1 MLKKIK
7 NIFVVEDESSSKK
20 AENSKSPK
28 EATSDAVTVS
38 ANDGPVEIPEV
49 SAQNRFLSLL
59 AQTIEKNNQPGFD
72 YFEYRQSLINL
83 AKLNMDEATKYKSAY
98 AAAQAM
104 GVTPVTLVN
113 SAQGYLNLLNQ
124 ESQKFATAEQNQRN
138 KVIEDRKNELTAL
151 GSQIEKKKE
160 MIAQLQTE
168 VEQMSKSLETKKNE
182 AAGFAEKLNATKQE
196 FEVAMKSI
204 AGQIAEDIQKMNQ
217 YLK

>member
-7 NIFVVEDESSSKK
+7 NIFVVEDESAPKK
-20 AENSKSPK
+20 AVESNETREP
-28 EATSDAVTVS
+28 AGDAVTVS
-38 ANDGPVEIPEV
+38 ANNGPVDIPEV

-59 AQTIEKNNQPGFD
+59 AQIIEKNNQPGFD

-138 KVIEDRKNELTAL
+138 KVIEERKNELSNL

-160 MIAQLQTE
+160 MILQMQAE
-168 VEQMSKSLETKKNE
+168 VEQMSKSLELKKNE

>member
-1 MLKKIK
+1 MPL
-7 NIFVVEDESSSKK
+7 
-20 AENSKSPK
+20 
-28 EATSDAVTVS
+28 TSVS
-38 ANDGPVEIPEV
+38 YTHLDVYKRQANNGPVDIPEV

-59 AQTIEKNNQPGFD
+59 AQIIEKNNQPGFD

-83 AKLNMDEATKYKSAY
+83 AKLNMDEATKYKRAY

-138 KVIEDRKNELTAL
+138 KVIEERKNELSNL

-160 MIAQLQTE
+160 MILQMQAE
-168 VEQMSKSLETKKNE
+168 VEQMSKSLELKKNE

>member
-1 MLKKIK
+1 MK
-7 NIFVVEDESSSKK
+7 
-20 AENSKSPK
+20 
-28 EATSDAVTVS
+28 TVS
-38 ANDGPVEIPEV
+38 YTHLDVYKRQVDIPEV

-59 AQTIEKNNQPGFD
+59 AQIIEKNNQPGFD

-138 KVIEDRKNELTAL
+138 KVIEERKNELSNL

-160 MIAQLQTE
+160 MILQMQAE
-168 VEQMSKSLETKKNE
+168 VEQMSKSLELKKNE

-196 FEVAMKSI
+196 FDCLLYTSE
-204 AGQIAEDIQKMNQ
+204 
-217 YLK
+217 YLF

>member
-1 MLKKIK
+1 MKG
-7 NIFVVEDESSSKK
+7 K
-20 AENSKSPK
+20 AIAGAQLLNVTWSERGPNSCLLY
-28 EATSDAVTVS
+28 TS
-38 ANDGPVEIPEV
+38 
-49 SAQNRFLSLL
+49 
-59 AQTIEKNNQPGFD
+59 
-72 YFEYRQSLINL
+72 
-83 AKLNMDEATKYKSAY
+83 
-98 AAAQAM
+98 
-104 GVTPVTLVN
+104 TPVTLVN

-138 KVIEDRKNELTAL
+138 KVIEERKNELSNL

-160 MIAQLQTE
+160 MILQMQAE
-168 VEQMSKSLETKKNE
+168 VEQMSKSLELKKNE